1 MKFIPQKYDDYFAMD
16 VIYMVKAS
24 CSCDEFVASRLEEIY
39 RHLCD
44 KVDLKSHPDTVY
56 DFYDDKDNLLENFIL
71 VPAK

>member
-39 RHLCD
+39 CHLCD
-44 KVDLKSHPDTVY
+44 KVDSKDHPDTVY
-56 DFYDDKDNLLENFIL
+56 DFYDDKDNLLENFVL